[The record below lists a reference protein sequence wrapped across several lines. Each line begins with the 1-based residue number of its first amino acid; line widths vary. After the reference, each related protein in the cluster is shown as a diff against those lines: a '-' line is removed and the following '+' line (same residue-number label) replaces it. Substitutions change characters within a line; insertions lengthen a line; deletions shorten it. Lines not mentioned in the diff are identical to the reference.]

1 VPRAPAVAWVGP
13 PPVGC
18 GEAPA
23 AAARRL
29 PQRAASAGSWRAFSA
44 AGDGVPRAVPWA
56 GSGPRDRAATGRRE
70 PRTVVG
76 VTIPV
81 RAGAARPVN
90 SPGAPDPLAPLLD
103 LPGVGEAADAAR
115 ATVDRLLR
123 HKVLRRESAGVSTE
137 SALRGARASAALEG
151 VDVPLADLRS
161 GAVDDPVVQG
171 ALRVSAGLGGM
182 VETWPRAPGQ
192 VLARLHVLA
201 AADLADA
208 SSLGRPGPHVGPRL
222 SGLLSLV
229 TGGTAAPAVV
239 IAALVHGEIAALR
252 PFGTSDGV
260 VARAAARL
268 TGITRGLD
276 PKAVS
281 VPEVGFAELGREAYA
296 EALAGY
302 ASGEPDGVAR
312 WLVHCCR
319 ATEHGAIESLAICES
334 LLRG

>member
-1 VPRAPAVAWVGP
+1 
-13 PPVGC
+13 
-18 GEAPA
+18 
-23 AAARRL
+23 
-29 PQRAASAGSWRAFSA
+29 
-44 AGDGVPRAVPWA
+44 
-56 GSGPRDRAATGRRE
+56 
-70 PRTVVG
+70 

-81 RAGAARPVN
+81 RAGAARPV
-90 SPGAPDPLAPLLD
+90 SRPGDPDPLAPLLD
-103 LPGVGEAADAAR
+103 LPGVREAAETAR
-115 ATVDRLLR
+115 AAVDRLLR

-151 VDVPLADLRS
+151 LDVPLADLRS

-171 ALRVSAGLGGM
+171 ALRVSAALGGM

-201 AADLADA
+201 AADLVDA
-208 SSLGRPGPHVGPRL
+208 AALGRPAPHAGPRL

-229 TGGTAAPAVV
+229 TGGTDAPAVV
-239 IAALVHGEIAALR
+239 VAALVHGELAALR

-260 VARAAARL
+260 VARAAGRL

-281 VPEVGFAELGREAYA
+281 VPEVGFAELGRDAYA
-296 EALAGY
+296 AALTGY
-302 ASGEPDGVAR
+302 ASGGPDGVAG

-319 ATEHGAIESLAICES
+319 ATEHGAVEGLAICES